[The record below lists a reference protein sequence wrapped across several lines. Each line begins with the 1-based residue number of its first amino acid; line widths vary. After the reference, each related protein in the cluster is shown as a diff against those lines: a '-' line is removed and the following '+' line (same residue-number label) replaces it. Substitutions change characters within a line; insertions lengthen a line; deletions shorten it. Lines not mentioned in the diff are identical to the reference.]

1 MNFSLWVERR
11 NVEDAILGALG
22 AEPEERATALSRKT
36 TYFGSEIR
44 SKLKGLGVVK
54 NAEDYGDLVRSID
67 DGITVGELIKRV
79 SR

>member
-1 MNFSLWVERR
+1 MKFSLWLERKG
-11 NVEDAILGALG
+11 VADAILGALG
-22 AEPEERATALSRKT
+22 VGAEERSATLSRKT

-44 SKLKGLGVVK
+44 GKLKGLGVVK
-54 NAEDYGDLVRSID
+54 GEPDYGDLAKGID